1 MLDIAAALIDP
12 QKNVVLCRPQGS
24 IDATT
29 APYLKNVI
37 TNFIGEGR
45 HHLVMD
51 FSQVDYISSAGW
63 GVILG
68 RLREFRDIGG
78 DIYLVDMRPAV
89 ISVFKL
95 MGLDTVIR
103 YFDSIA
109 AFGKEL
115 GFKVTEVP
123 LAVRREERGE
133 ELKPLEKPLSVAVSE
148 IVKEHPLWGARQIAQ
163 ELVRSKYGVKAIG
176 PFKVYR
182 TLLRLGLHTERRR
195 LFFAF
200 KEMKRERD
208 ETKPRA

>member
-12 QKNVVLCRPQGS
+12 AKNVVLCRPKGS
-24 IDATT
+24 IDATS

-37 TNFIGEGR
+37 SGFIGQSR

-51 FSQVDYISSAGW
+51 FNQVDYISSAGW

-89 ISVFKL
+89 MSVFKL

-103 YFDSIA
+103 SFDSMTT
-109 AFGKEL
+109 FSREL
-115 GFKVTEVP
+115 GFKLSEAPVAVETRVSEEV
-123 LAVRREERGE
+123 
-133 ELKPLEKPLSVAVSE
+133 LKPPEKPLAIAVQE

-163 ELVRSKYGVKAIG
+163 ELVRSKYGVRAVG
-176 PFKVYR
+176 FFKVYR
-182 TLLRLGLHTERRR
+182 QLLTLGLHTERRR

-200 KEMKRERD
+200 KEMKRERN
-208 ETKPRA
+208 ETNPRA

>member
-1 MLDIAAALIDP
+1 MLEIIAALIDP
-12 QKNVVLCRPQGS
+12 TKNVVLCRPQGS

-37 TNFIGEGR
+37 TNFITEGR
-45 HHLVMD
+45 HNLVLD
-51 FSQVDYISSAGW
+51 FNQVDYISSAGW

-103 YFDSIA
+103 YFDSVPDLDR
-109 AFGKEL
+109 EL
-115 GFKVTEVP
+115 GFKSTEVP
-123 LAVRREERGE
+123 IVVHSEERVSE
-133 ELKPLEKPLSVAVSE
+133 VRPPEKPFSVALQE

-163 ELVRSKYGVKAIG
+163 ELNRSQPGGRLVG
-176 PFKVYR
+176 SFKVFR
-182 TLLRLGLHTERRR
+182 ELMKLGLASERRR

-200 KEMKRERD
+200 KEMKRERN
-208 ETKPRA
+208 ETNPRT